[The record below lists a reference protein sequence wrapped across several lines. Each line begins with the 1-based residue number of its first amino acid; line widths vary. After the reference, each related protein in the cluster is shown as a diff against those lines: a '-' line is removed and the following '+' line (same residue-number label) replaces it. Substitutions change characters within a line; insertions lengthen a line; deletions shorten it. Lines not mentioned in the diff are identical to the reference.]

1 MGVGGGVGGREVE
14 RGGETAQPR
23 ALELQHTVVCVYIS
37 QSVQFAC
44 TPSALHSSSIS
55 MKLCIHAPLY
65 LAFLYI
71 CVRMRGVQYNP
82 PPSAPATTSRDV
94 QTQHHSCIPT
104 VTLRL
109 SRCWYP
115 HTPPGMIY
123 TPQLIQTEVR
133 EAGGAGVGW
142 GRGGVTARESERE
155 RQRRDGDEEGENSGG
170 TVLSSRE
177 QSEEEAPII

>member
-1 MGVGGGVGGREVE
+1 MDGGWGGWREVE

-65 LAFLYI
+65 LAFPYI

-142 GRGGVTARESERE
+142 GGGWGGGYSTRE
-155 RQRRDGDEEGENSGG
+155 
-170 TVLSSRE
+170 
-177 QSEEEAPII
+177 